1 MTMRIRL
8 TAILTFLASGA
19 LMLLVAHPA
28 FAQADGGAGTFS
40 CSGGVATGSLYSSGL
55 SCPTS
60 LSFDHL
66 FSFLACNME
75 QLSSNLLGNMFCGMI
90 TGLAPAVGAVLV
102 LAVMFFGMAFTIGLI
117 PATAREFQI
126 FLFKIA
132 FVWAFATQSD
142 YLIGYGYAFF
152 INGIRDGV
160 AIGLSG
166 YHSTSAACT
175 AGGGNCTTGSD
186 VYNEMDAFLANF
198 VHYATDYIGLTPS
211 ASDPN
216 AGCKNALF
224 AVLAI
229 MAVAFPPIFMAAL
242 VLIGKMAMT
251 FVRAVFGYIY
261 AMVGIAFLMTLAPFF
276 LSFFLFKQTKPFF
289 DKWIGYLASF
299 ALQIVILFAFL
310 SFLMSIDVSSITG
323 NIPSII
329 IAKSETP
336 ETVAFRAPWE
346 YCTLCD
352 FQVVDKTTN
361 AVIPPNQTS
370 NFLSNGKLQCTSPST
385 PISALNTATP
395 LSSGQQSTLL
405 KFAGGSFLIL
415 VVLVFLAEALLN
427 SIAPLAQ
434 TLAAGLGAYAAPQLG
449 GGWSASGR
457 TVIGMPGEGLI
468 EDAGQGF
475 EHGFHRSSDS
485 ISGTVTGVKDSMRRL
500 ILGQEAKLD
509 TDGHA
514 LLDKDGNVVYKQLDG
529 AGMPD
534 RFMNWLVDPNQLSE
548 R

>member
-8 TAILTFLASGA
+8 TAILTFLASGG
-19 LMLLVAHPA
+19 LMLLAAHPA
-28 FAQADGGAGTFS
+28 FAQADGGAGSFS

-142 YLIGYGYAFF
+142 YLIGYGYTFF
-152 INGIRDGV
+152 INGVRDGV

-166 YHSTSAACT
+166 YHSTSAVCT

-211 ASDPN
+211 ATDPN
-216 AGCKNALF
+216 AACKNALF

-229 MAVAFPPIFMAAL
+229 MAVAFPPIFLAAL
-242 VLIGKMAMT
+242 LLIGKMAIT

-299 ALQIVILFAFL
+299 ALQIIVLFAFL

-336 ETVAFRAPWE
+336 ETVSFRAPWE

-361 AVIPPNQTS
+361 VVIPPNQTA
-370 NFLSNGKLQCTSPST
+370 NFLSNGKLQCITDPTTGQFT
-385 PISALNTATP
+385 PISALTTATP
-395 LSSGQQSTLL
+395 NSSGQQSTLL

-457 TVIGMPGEGLI
+457 TVIGMPGEGTVSDFN
-468 EDAGQGF
+468 EGFKQGF
-475 EHGFHRSSDS
+475 DRSSNS
-485 ISGTVTGVKDSMRRL
+485 LTGTMVGLHDGIEEVVGSMP
-500 ILGQEAKLD
+500 GQR
-509 TDGHA
+509 DGT
-514 LLDKDGNVVYKQLDG
+514 
-529 AGMPD
+529 GMPN
-534 RFMNWLVDPNQLSE
+534 RFIDWLIDPNQLSE